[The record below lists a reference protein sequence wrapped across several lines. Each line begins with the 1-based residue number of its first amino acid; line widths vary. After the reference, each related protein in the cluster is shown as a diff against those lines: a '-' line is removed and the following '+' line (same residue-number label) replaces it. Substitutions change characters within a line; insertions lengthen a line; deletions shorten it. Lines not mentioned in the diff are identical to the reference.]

1 MSIGRRT
8 VLLGLAPAAVTGCA
22 KPGSAVYQVIDSY
35 RALDR
40 AKKEYPFTK
49 ADIMGQPLGVL
60 GVQVEGGLKGIVVWN
75 KRENGLDYWRSG
87 NGVLVVMREGRLV
100 KTSGFP
106 TDLLASRL
114 LAGVDPLGTP
124 LDRTRSYEFR
134 RELDYLPN
142 QYGVEAVHRLSYVGE
157 TTISIFDE
165 KKPVSE
171 WRETVRLPAKRRSY
185 EQIIQVDPVSGR
197 LMSSSQHVGERMSV
211 RFELLK
217 LPESPAP

>member
-1 MSIGRRT
+1 MSIDRRT
-8 VLLGLAPAAVTGCA
+8 VLLGLGAAALAGCA

-106 TDLLASRL
+106 NDLLASRL
-114 LAGVDPLGTP
+114 VSGVDPVGTP
-124 LDRTRSYEFR
+124 LDPTRSYEFR
-134 RELDYLPN
+134 RELDYRPD
-142 QYGVEAVHRLSYVGE
+142 QYGVEALHRLSYVGE

-171 WRETVRLPAKRRSY
+171 WLETVRLPAKRRSY
-185 EQIIQVDPVSGR
+185 RQIIQIEPATGR
-197 LMSSSQHVGERMSV
+197 VLGSHQQVGERMSV

-217 LPESPAP
+217 PAAV

>member
-1 MSIGRRT
+1 MNMDRRA
-8 VLLGLAPAAVTGCA
+8 VLLGLGAAALSGCA

-49 ADIMGQPLGVL
+49 ADIVGQPLGVL

-87 NGVLVVMREGRLV
+87 NGVLVVMQEGRLV

-106 TDLLASRL
+106 NDLLASRL
-114 LAGVDPLGTP
+114 VAGVDPVGTP
-124 LDRTRSYEFR
+124 LDPTRSYEFR
-134 RELDYLPN
+134 REMDYLPD

-171 WRETVRLPAKRRSY
+171 WLESVRLPAKRRSY
-185 EQIIQVDPVSGR
+185 KQIIQVDPASGQ
-197 LMSSSQHVGERMSV
+197 LLGSNQHVGERMSV

-217 LPESPAP
+217 SAES